1 MVIGDAEQSSRAWRL
16 QRNEDEPAASER
28 APEAAQHV
36 ATEEALIVVVNG
48 RHDAP
53 SPSALSTLSPAFMNL
68 MIAAGVQ
75 RRTCAYSVVVVSKN
89 P

>member
-1 MVIGDAEQSSRAWRL
+1 MSRAWRL
-16 QRNEDEPAASER
+16 QWNEREPAASER
-28 APEAAQHV
+28 TPKAAQHV
-36 ATEEALIVVVNG
+36 AAEPALIVVVNG
-48 RHDAP
+48 SHDAP

-75 RRTCAYSVVVVSKN
+75 RRTWAYNVVVVSKN